1 MPSRIPDEEVFAAAP
16 FVVTEEHDLAPL
28 PKIANARAHR
38 GTSLAGRKSMMRPQT
53 IVAVA
58 ALLLISK
65 ASFAG
70 PIIVF
75 EGVREVVANAT
86 GEFQHA
92 LGEWSASYSV
102 TTGANRNIEGF
113 ASQTST
119 LSAGFLGG
127 QGFSEVR
134 LLSGP
139 TGPDTFATSRLRA
152 EFRTDENYLAQL
164 NIELF
169 ASIGGDGTLTSVL
182 LRNAVDPLAY
192 PIWDVSAPRGT
203 TTLVTRQTVLAP
215 GTYEFFVQAFSTMAP
230 AAQGSASF
238 NGGLTLAPTSL
249 PPDPVITPVPEPASI
264 TLMGLGLLGA
274 AARRYPSRCRSAH
287 PLKGMSAETI
297 APV

>member
-1 MPSRIPDEEVFAAAP
+1 
-16 FVVTEEHDLAPL
+16 
-28 PKIANARAHR
+28 
-38 GTSLAGRKSMMRPQT
+38 MRMQT
-53 IVAVA
+53 IVAAA

-75 EGVREVVANAT
+75 NITREVVANAT
-86 GEFQHA
+86 GEFGGG

-102 TTGANRNIEGF
+102 TTGANREIQGF

-119 LSAGFLGG
+119 VSASFLGG

-139 TGPDTFATSRLRA
+139 TGPDNFATSRLRA

-169 ASIGGDGTLTSVL
+169 ASTGGNGTQTSVL
-182 LRNAVDPLAY
+182 LRNLDNPLAY

-215 GTYEFFVQAFSTMAP
+215 GTYDFFVQAFSTMAP
-230 AAQGSASF
+230 SAQGSASF

-249 PPDPVITPVPEPASI
+249 PPDPLITPVPEPASM
-264 TLMGLGLLGA
+264 TLLGLGLVGA
-274 AARRYPSRCRSAH
+274 AARRRMTR
-287 PLKGMSAETI
+287 
-297 APV
+297 